1 MSYVCAVTSLG
12 RRGGEAA
19 FSPLLLTLEVTPKK
33 ETFITLTCGC
43 CGGERRRCV
52 GVLVCVCVC
61 FGGERARTVTVLMH
75 HAFAPV
81 VTKPKL
87 QTCRVITILSC
98 QARCQSNMF
107 FTTSLFHKCE

>member
-52 GVLVCVCVC
+52 GVLVCVCV
-61 FGGERARTVTVLMH
+61 FWQGESSH
-75 HAFAPV
+75 CYSINAPH
-81 VTKPKL
+81 
-87 QTCRVITILSC
+87 SC
-98 QARCQSNMF
+98 SCGNKAQAADMQSNHH
-107 FTTSLFHKCE
+107 SLLSGEMSE